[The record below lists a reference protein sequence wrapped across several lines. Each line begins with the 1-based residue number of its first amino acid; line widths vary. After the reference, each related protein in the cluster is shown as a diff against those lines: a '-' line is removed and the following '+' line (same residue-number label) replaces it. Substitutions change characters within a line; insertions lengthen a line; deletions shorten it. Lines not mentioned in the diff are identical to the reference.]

1 MRRNSLLR
9 RLGMISLAFCMLLST
24 LAAFPLPTTANSEDA
39 YANPAIDPEANT
51 YDFDENI
58 ILSIFWPPTPDYIT
72 DEQYQLIAD
81 AGVNWVMGAG
91 EETLANP
98 EMQAAMLELC
108 AKYGLGMTV
117 SDGSFG
123 DAVKSQS
130 AEEIAENVKK
140 YEGVPGAYGFYIRD
154 EPYNPNEY
162 VKAYL
167 SLKQANP
174 DAYMHLNFLPGG
186 AYGSQD
192 VYYDQMND
200 WCVLCAEGGYP
211 VDYLMFD
218 HYPFLFPNVAN
229 YEAFMAN
236 LRTCHDVAL
245 KNNVR
250 TGTYIQTVRIE
261 GSYRRP
267 TATEIRHEMYLALA
281 FGYKQLSFFTWFTP
295 VNRGAESF
303 SDGIISPTGVPNA
316 HYETIKTIN
325 HEILAIGSIL
335 AKCEAYEIYLNGETW
350 GQPSIPE
357 DFFAQP
363 TDDKPYTV
371 SFLRHKE
378 TGRNYLMVV
387 NNNYSSSQS
396 ITLTLDDAITSLS
409 EVSREDGSL
418 IPLTMEG
425 QNLTLDLAAGDAML
439 MALPEGYDHYVPEFT
454 ENPTPGT
461 NLAALPEASVG
472 ATTSL
477 GGNGWYIQ
485 NLTDGKRMSSEGWAT
500 STREEGQITIDLG
513 AVRQINRVDLFPTGT
528 IADYGTD
535 FPKNFSVLVSTDGE
549 SYTTVAE
556 VTNFKVED
564 TGKSVTFD
572 LTDARYV
579 RITLPKAARS
589 YSIAEIEVYH
599 DDGSM
604 PPMPSVLDVVALD
617 EPVDYTEGDNIALK
631 KPTYVSSTTPDATY
645 KQWGWSQEY
654 INDGNKGEGNGFTS
668 NVGRNRTPNATEYV
682 IIDFG
687 DLFALEKVSITPC
700 SAFPQNYQVQVSTDG
715 KTWTDILSVTDAEIP
730 TEDVVITLEDATV
743 PARFLKFIGTKLRGG
758 GTDGYLLQFREIEAY
773 GAPICDKTA
782 LETAMAQYLAADGTG
797 DTDQIYIDAQAG
809 MADTTLTQTQANAL
823 TKALLAVISPEI
835 PEDETNAPEEATDTE
850 EATTEDVTED
860 IAEAVTEDVTEESTE
875 AVTVAETTP
884 ETVADETNA
893 PETKGETDSTPSSS
907 SHETDTSTGEA
918 QDTGCGSVITA
929 GSAVL
934 TAIAAAFVLRKKKAS

>member
-1 MRRNSLLR
+1 MRKNRFIR
-9 RLGMISLAFCMLLST
+9 RLGTIFLGCCTLVST
-24 LAAFPLPTTANSEDA
+24 LAAFPLPAVADTGNTYE
-39 YANPAIDPEANT
+39 NPAINSQTNT

-58 ILSIFWPPTPDYIT
+58 ILSIFWPPTPDYVT
-72 DEQYQLIAD
+72 DEQYKLIAD

-98 EMQAAMLELC
+98 QMQAAMLELC

-117 SDGSFG
+117 SDGKFG

-130 AEEIAENVKK
+130 AEEIAKNVQAYKD
-140 YEGVPGAYGFYIRD
+140 VPGAYGFYIKD
-154 EPYNPNEY
+154 EPFNPNEY

-167 SLKQANP
+167 ALKNANP
-174 DAYMHLNFLPGG
+174 NAYMHLNFLPGQ

-192 VYYDQMND
+192 TYYDQMND

-229 YEAFMAN
+229 LEGFMAN

-245 KNNVR
+245 KNNVK
-250 TGTYIQTVRIE
+250 TGTYIQAVRIE
-261 GSYRRP
+261 GAYRRP

-325 HEILAIGSIL
+325 HEILNICNIL

-363 TDDKPYTV
+363 TDNKNYTV
-371 SFLRHKE
+371 SFLRHKQ
-378 TGRNYLMVV
+378 TGANYLMVL
-387 NNNYSSSQS
+387 NNNYNAAQS
-396 ITLTLDDAITSLS
+396 ITLTLDKEISSVS
-409 EVSREDGSL
+409 EVSRADGSL
-418 IPLTMEG
+418 KPLSMNG

-439 MALPEGYDHYVPEFT
+439 IALPEGFDHYTPDFT
-454 ENPTPGT
+454 ENPAPGT

-485 NLTDGKRMSSEGWAT
+485 NLTDGNRMSNEGWAT
-500 STREEGQITIDLG
+500 ATREDGQITLDLG
-513 AVRQINRVDLFPTGT
+513 AVRKINRVDLYPTGF
-528 IADYGTD
+528 IADYGTT
-535 FPKNFSVLVSTDGE
+535 FPKKFSVLVSADGE

-556 VTNFKVED
+556 VQNFKVDD

-579 RITLPKAARS
+579 RIALPKSAKTS
-589 YSIAEIEVYH
+589 TIAEIEVYH

-604 PPMPSVLDVVALD
+604 GKMPSVLDMFAPD
-617 EPVDYTEGDNIALK
+617 EPVDYTEGDNIALN
-631 KPTYVSSTTPDATY
+631 KPTYVSSTTPDAPY

-668 NVGRNRTPNATEYV
+668 NVNRNPSPNSTEFV
-682 IIDFG
+682 IVDFG

-700 SAFPQNYQVQVSTDG
+700 GAFPEDYRVQVSTDG
-715 KTWTDILSVTDAEIP
+715 KTWTDILSVEGAEIP
-730 TEDVVITLEDATV
+730 TEDVLVTPEGGTV
-743 PARFLKFIGTKLRGG
+743 PARFLKFMGTKLRGG
-758 GTDGYLLQFREIEAY
+758 GADGYLLQFREIEAY
-773 GAPICDKTA
+773 GSPICDKTA
-782 LETAMAQYLAADGTG
+782 LEDAMNAYTAAGLNTSEKVYK
-797 DTDQIYIDAQAG
+797 DAQAAL
-809 MADTTLTQTQANAL
+809 ADTTLTQSQADAV
-823 TKALLAVISPEI
+823 TAALLAVLPPE
-835 PEDETNAPEEATDTE
+835 EDESEDTTAEPEV
-850 EATTEDVTED
+850 TTELDESSSEPEVT
-860 IAEAVTEDVTEESTE
+860 ATEP
-875 AVTVAETTP
+875 A
-884 ETVADETNA
+884 
-893 PETKGETDSTPSSS
+893 DSTAKEPDKGCSS
-907 SHETDTSTGEA
+907 TLGFPA
-918 QDTGCGSVITA
+918 LFVILLLLGA
-929 GSAVL
+929 G
-934 TAIAAAFVLRKKKAS
+934 IALIRRQGKENRA